1 MSGPRRL
8 RGPLFYVLS
17 HKLLLRRKILSPRI
31 TRIDANTM
39 AEIIYKQESYAIIGA
54 CFEVY
59 NEKGCGF
66 LEPVYQECLG
76 IEFEYQ
82 RIPAIPK
89 PSLTLSY
96 RGRIL
101 TQTYEP
107 DFVCFEKII
116 VELKAVAALTDEHR
130 AVTELSARNRLR
142 TWVAGEFWALPEAG
156 IRTHSEDPMSKAE
169 NRYFRCLSL
178 IYLRLFA

>member
-1 MSGPRRL
+1 M
-8 RGPLFYVLS
+8 
-17 HKLLLRRKILSPRI
+17 
-31 TRIDANTM
+31 T
-39 AEIIYKQESYAIIGA
+39 EIIYKSESYAIIGA

-82 RIPAIPK
+82 RIPTIAK

-107 DFVCFEKII
+107 DYVCFERII
-116 VELKAVAALTDEHR
+116 VELKAVSALTDEHR
-130 AVTELSARNRLR
+130 AQLLNYLHATGFELGLLVNFGHYPGLEYERIAKTQR
-142 TWVAGEFWALPEAG
+142 
-156 IRTHSEDPMSKAE
+156 IRAKTDFSDV
-169 NRYFRCLSL
+169 SL
-178 IYLRLFA
+178 